1 MITIDVTWISYVM
14 AAVVIYYGALF
25 AIAAIRGE
33 SGTGGAGRPSRTETD
48 PLVVIVVPARNE
60 ELVIED
66 TLRSLIALD
75 YQNVTVMVVN
85 DGSDD
90 ETSVR
95 AHRFETSGRVVVVD
109 RAAEIAGRGK
119 GDVLNHAHGLLN
131 QMLEDSH
138 PLLHGHD
145 AEHIVVGVMDADG
158 QLDRDALHK
167 VAPYFDD
174 ARVGGTQ
181 IGVRI
186 ANATDGLLTRMQD
199 MEFVGFS
206 RVVQRARDWVGSVGL
221 GGNGQFTRLSALNS
235 LGVTPWTACL
245 SEDLDLGLSL
255 VEQGWRIR
263 FCSTTFVAQQG
274 LRRLRPLI
282 RQRARWIQGH
292 YQCWRHVPSILT
304 SRRQRLS
311 TRIDLVLY
319 LLMVTFVMLV
329 FANATLG
336 LASMFGLVVLQNDFV
351 TILGHGM
358 AARALIELLS
368 FGPLVIFVC
377 FYQTG
382 ALDPLHI
389 WELPAYTAAFALYAY
404 YGVGATLWAWM
415 RMILGRKGWSKTQ
428 RVLEV
433 ADVEASAADS

>member
-1 MITIDVTWISYVM
+1 
-14 AAVVIYYGALF
+14 
-25 AIAAIRGE
+25 
-33 SGTGGAGRPSRTETD
+33 
-48 PLVVIVVPARNE
+48 
-60 ELVIED
+60 
-66 TLRSLIALD
+66 
-75 YQNVTVMVVN
+75 
-85 DGSDD
+85 
-90 ETSVR
+90 
-95 AHRFETSGRVVVVD
+95 
-109 RAAEIAGRGK
+109 
-119 GDVLNHAHGLLN
+119 
-131 QMLEDSH
+131 
-138 PLLHGHD
+138 
-145 AEHIVVGVMDADG
+145 MDADG

-206 RVVQRARDWVGSVGL
+206 RVVQRARDSVGSVGL

-235 LGVTPWTACL
+235 LGSRRGLPVSARISTLVCRWSNRAGVSDSARRRSWPSRGCGACGP
-245 SEDLDLGLSL
+245 SSGE
-255 VEQGWRIR
+255 
-263 FCSTTFVAQQG
+263 
-274 LRRLRPLI
+274 
-282 RQRARWIQGH
+282 RARWIQGH

-389 WELPAYTAAFALYAY
+389 WELPHTRRPLLCMPTMA
-404 YGVGATLWAWM
+404 
-415 RMILGRKGWSKTQ
+415 
-428 RVLEV
+428 
-433 ADVEASAADS
+433 